1 MIARYLIV
9 LFAVF
14 AGQAAQAQEVIAST
28 TPAPSVPVS
37 VIFETTLGNIRV
49 ELAHDRA
56 PVTTNNFLRYVDAK
70 RFDGIAFYRAVAI
83 GDEGKFGLVQAGLRD
98 SAEKLYPPIAHESPA
113 ITGLTHLDGTIS
125 MARFDPGTATADF
138 FFVVGDLTSLDGKP
152 SDNDPGYAAFGRVAE
167 GMDIVRQIL
176 VLPRDPEA
184 GVESGMKGQML
195 ASPVKVL
202 SIRRAQ

>member
-1 MIARYLIV
+1 MIARYLLV
-9 LFAVF
+9 LFAF
-14 AGQAAQAQEVIAST
+14 LPGHAAQAQETIAST
-28 TPAPSVPVS
+28 TPAPSVPAS
-37 VIFETTLGNIRV
+37 VIFETALGNIRV

-70 RFDGIAFYRAVAI
+70 RFDGISFYRAVAI
-83 GDEGKFGLVQAGLRD
+83 GEDGKFGLVQTGLRD
-98 SAEKLYPPIAHESPA
+98 SADKLYPPIAHESPA
-113 ITGLTHLDGTIS
+113 VTGLTHLDGTIS

-152 SDNDPGYAAFGRVAE
+152 SDNDPGYAAFGRVVE

-195 ASPVKVL
+195 AAPVKVL